1 MLLIFIPF
9 EIFISGVEGLSQGI
23 FILAATSRP
32 DLIDPALLRPGRIDK
47 LLHCPMPN
55 VEDRLSILKTL
66 GKKLPSMIK
75 ISDDDLLEVA
85 NSSDGFTGADL
96 QALLCTA
103 QINQSNQSRAETK
116 NKENKTISRTSDHEN
131 DAKDAKSNL
140 GDDHEEFMKNNTF
153 TNAIL
158 DPAKKVWSFQKQ
170 LEEIEP
176 RNLVESD
183 NVAQNEVKDFLTLQD
198 LLNALHETRASVS
211 KKELQKYERI
221 YEKYSTSSNDSRNKD
236 SADIPAPGSRVSLA

>member
-1 MLLIFIPF
+1 M
-9 EIFISGVEGLSQGI
+9 EGLSQGI

-75 ISDDDLLEVA
+75 ISDDDLLVVA
-85 NSSDGFTGADL
+85 NNSDGFTGADL

-103 QINQSNQSRAETK
+103 QINQSHHSKEEKKTKK
-116 NKENKTISRTSDHEN
+116 NKTTSMISEHEN
-131 DAKDAKSNL
+131 DAQGTKDNF
-140 GDDHEEFMKNNTF
+140 GDDHEEFKKKQTDINTQTENNKTF

-176 RNLVESD
+176 RNLAESNNVVKKEVE
-183 NVAQNEVKDFLTLQD
+183 DFLTLQD
-198 LLNALHETRASVS
+198 LLDALQETRASVS
-211 KKELQKYERI
+211 KKELQKYEKI
-221 YEKYSTSSNDSRNKD
+221 YEKYSTSSNNPRNKD
-236 SADIPAPGSRVSLA
+236 NADIPAPGSRVSLA

>member
-1 MLLIFIPF
+1 M
-9 EIFISGVEGLSQGI
+9 EGLSQDI

-55 VEDRLSILKTL
+55 LEDRLSILKTL
-66 GKKLPSMIK
+66 GKKLPSMFK
-75 ISDDDLLEVA
+75 ISDDDLLIVA
-85 NSSDGFTGADL
+85 NNSDGFTGADL

-116 NKENKTISRTSDHEN
+116 NKENKTTSMISDHK
-131 DAKDAKSNL
+131 KDAQDAESN
-140 GDDHEEFMKNNTF
+140 HEEFKKNNTF

-158 DPAKKVWSFQKQ
+158 DPAKKVWRFQKQ
-170 LEEIEP
+170 LEEIET

-183 NVAQNEVKDFLTLQD
+183 NVAQNEVKYFLTLQD
-198 LLNALHETRASVS
+198 LLDALHETRASVS

-221 YEKYSTSSNDSRNKD
+221 YEKYSASSNDSKNKD
-236 SADIPAPGSRVSLA
+236 NADIPAPGSRVSLA

>member
-1 MLLIFIPF
+1 M
-9 EIFISGVEGLSQGI
+9 EGLSQGI

-85 NSSDGFTGADL
+85 NRSDGFTGADL

-116 NKENKTISRTSDHEN
+116 NKENKTTSLISDHEN
-131 DAKDAKSNL
+131 GAQDAESNL
-140 GDDHEEFMKNNTF
+140 GDDHEVFKKNQMDINTQREKNNIF

-170 LEEIEP
+170 LEEMDP

-183 NVAQNEVKDFLTLQD
+183 NVAQNEVKYFLTLQD
-198 LLNALHETRASVS
+198 LLDALHETRASVS

-221 YEKYSTSSNDSRNKD
+221 YEKYSASSNDSRNKEN
-236 SADIPAPGSRVSLA
+236 ADIHAPGSRVSLA

>member
-1 MLLIFIPF
+1 M
-9 EIFISGVEGLSQGI
+9 EGLSQGI

-75 ISDDDLLEVA
+75 ISDDDFLEVA

-116 NKENKTISRTSDHEN
+116 NKENKTISMTSDHEKV
-131 DAKDAKSNL
+131 AESNV
-140 GDDHEEFMKNNTF
+140 GDDHEEFKKNNTF
-153 TNAIL
+153 TKAIL

-183 NVAQNEVKDFLTLQD
+183 NVTQNEVKYFLTLQD

-221 YEKYSTSSNDSRNKD
+221 YEKYSASSNDSRNKD
-236 SADIPAPGSRVSLA
+236 NADIPAPGSRVSLA